1 MHCGHLKN
9 LCSQTKGKKHDKN
22 KQTNKQKRKKKLSSK
37 RKNNEKLY
45 LTRDTTK
52 K

>member
-1 MHCGHLKN
+1 M
-9 LCSQTKGKKHDKN
+9 TKTN
-22 KQTNKQKRKKKLSSK
+22 KQTKKRKKKLSSK